1 MHKQGILDQ
10 EEMDGCR
17 EGIEHYLK
25 TLRKEES
32 ILIERVTREGYVDNS
47 RFDEDTAVYLSCKIN
62 KMEVLLNQLNK

>member
-25 TLRKEES
+25 TLRKEEN